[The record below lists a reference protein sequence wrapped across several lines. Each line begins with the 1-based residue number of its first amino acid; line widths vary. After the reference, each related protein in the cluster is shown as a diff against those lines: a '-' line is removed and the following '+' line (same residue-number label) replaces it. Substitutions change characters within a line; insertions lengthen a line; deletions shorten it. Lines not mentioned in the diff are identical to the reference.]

1 MTAGGSGDGSRMRV
15 PWTTRS
21 PRRLVLGYAVSLL
34 GTAIMALGLLPLRDQ
49 ITPLSKGFGF
59 LVVVAVAAG
68 VGGLGPG
75 LVASLLDFLTFNFLY
90 LPPYGTF
97 AIGRPEYVVV
107 LFVFL
112 GLSILISALLARA
125 TDRAEAAEAR
135 EQELRAL
142 QELSAL
148 LVTIG
153 PGPDGYRNVLVR
165 LQAMFGLTAA
175 ALFVHDPERR
185 ELQEVTTVGAEPGEL
200 TPRHDRATGE
210 RPTDRLPL
218 SVGGQSLGL
227 IVLRADG
234 PPLGAASSQVLRAF
248 CDQLALALERDR
260 LLREATKAQVYQQAD
275 EVRRSLLAVVS
286 HDLRTPLAAIKTS
299 VTDLLAEDSPREGD
313 YLRDALESIDAETD
327 RLTALIANLL
337 DMSRIERG
345 MLKPRIQGV
354 DLAEALSGSVDRAK
368 RQWRALE
375 FEATIQP
382 EDMIVR
388 CDPVF
393 LDRILS
399 NLLDNAGKAVA
410 GGGTHGIEVR
420 AHGGRGRV
428 VVRVV
433 DHGKGIPPSVH
444 EQLFYPF
451 YQLGARHPRLGT
463 GLGLPIAKGFL
474 EVMGGEIWIEETPG
488 GGATFAFSLPLEAAR
503 VPTPA
508 HVSSGAGS

>member
-34 GTAIMALGLLPLRDQ
+34 GTVIMAVGVLPLRDQ

-112 GLSILISALLARA
+112 GLSLLI
-125 TDRAEAAEAR
+125 
-135 EQELRAL
+135 
-142 QELSAL
+142 SAL

-375 FEATIQP
+375 FEATSQP

-410 GGGTHGIEVR
+410 GGDAHGIEVR